1 MSGSDDRC
9 GIGAWGGPAG
19 FSRGLHGS
27 AGVSKTWQDS
37 EGVGRCR
44 GALMAATSRK
54 GANRGNQG
62 SQAVVGLLKGS
73 LRRRGASG
81 EDGRCLEGLQVSA
94 GDGRGR

>member
-1 MSGSDDRC
+1 M
-9 GIGAWGGPAG
+9 A
-19 FSRGLHGS
+19 
-27 AGVSKTWQDS
+27 DS
-37 EGVGRCR
+37 T
-44 GALMAATSRK
+44 LRK